1 MRGLP
6 ARHIASTAL
15 CAAVLTGIG
24 APAALAADPAPEPL
38 GATAPRTP
46 LPAADALL
54 DRIEG
59 LGDLGGRLAPVHD
72 LLAAVLTADNGT
84 LTVVDAQRLGD
95 AARDALAQ
103 LTVAPVAPPTGAQL
117 LAPPQAASPLSG
129 QQDADPVDDLLA
141 TTQKDLDGLLNAT
154 TSQDVTQILPAVT
167 VLVDDLGTL
176 VTGVLQD
183 LAQPATPSTA
193 PAPALQDPTATT
205 PTTTTPTTTTLTT
218 APPAATTPTTTAPAL
233 ATPVTVLPAVTVP
246 GITVA
251 GVTVPGVTLPELV
264 LPDVAVP
271 EPAVPEPAVAETTVP
286 QTGSTADTLPSAVVP
301 ASPTAPQAF

>member
-129 QQDADPVDDLLA
+129 QQDTDPVDDLLA

-205 PTTTTPTTTTLTT
+205 PTTTTLTT

-264 LPDVAVP
+264 LPDVT
-271 EPAVPEPAVAETTVP
+271 VPEPAVAETTVP

>member
-205 PTTTTPTTTTLTT
+205 PTTTTLTT

-251 GVTVPGVTLPELV
+251 GATVPGVTLPELV
-264 LPDVAVP
+264 LPDV
-271 EPAVPEPAVAETTVP
+271 AVPEPAVAETTVP

>member
-129 QQDADPVDDLLA
+129 QQDTDPVDDLLA

-193 PAPALQDPTATT
+193 PAPALQD

-271 EPAVPEPAVAETTVP
+271 EPAVAETTVP

>member
-129 QQDADPVDDLLA
+129 QQDTDPVDDLLA

-205 PTTTTPTTTTLTT
+205 PTTTTLTT

-271 EPAVPEPAVAETTVP
+271 EPAVAETTVP